1 MHLEMKA
8 RCEKCTAVLKADGQA
23 YICSYECTF
32 CPECAVNL
40 HRICPNCGGE
50 LVRRPLRTIAAVI
63 TENNAARLP
72 VSNRPLLVWAL
83 SFGVWTL
90 VALVASFSSYRFQ
103 GSANTPM
110 SLMKTLGLE
119 FSQILTYAPLT
130 PLAFLFALRLPVQ
143 REHWARGSLL
153 HLTAGLLFT
162 AAHVTLRGVTPY
174 GAWDKQVHDWVSA
187 VGISQGHFQIRWP
200 ILETMFFNS
209 LVDDIFG
216 VYVPIVLI
224 AYAVSYHQKFRER
237 DLRTSQLEG
246 QLAKAH
252 LQSLKSQ
259 LQPHFLFNTL
269 HSISALML
277 TDVIAADRM
286 MSRLSDLL
294 RISLE
299 GNGAQ
304 ITTLSRELEFAN
316 SYLEIERVRFEDR
329 LTVIL
334 DIAPET
340 LDAQVPH
347 LLLQPLVE
355 NAVRHGVAR
364 RSSGGEIRI
373 AASHKDRSL
382 YLQIKDNGPGLVE
395 PAELQSKRGLG
406 LGATRERLQTFYGN
420 DQEIDL
426 RNAAEGGVEVNV
438 RIPFCADLRPSVYQV
453 VPSGDRGRLGEK
465 PHDHSLNS
473 HDHC

>member
-1 MHLEMKA
+1 MHLEMKV
-8 RCEKCTAVLKADGQA
+8 RCEKCAAILKADGPA

-50 LVRRPLRTIAAVI
+50 LVRRPLRTIATAI
-63 TENNAARLP
+63 TENRGVTLT
-72 VSNRPLLVWAL
+72 VSKRPLLVWVL

-90 VALVASFSSYRFQ
+90 IALVATLSAYRFQ
-103 GSANTPM
+103 GSTNTPI
-110 SLMKTLGLE
+110 SLTRTLGLE

-143 REHWARGSLL
+143 RENWARSSLL
-153 HLTAGLLFT
+153 HLAAGFLFT
-162 AAHVTLRGVTPY
+162 AAHVTLRGLTPY
-174 GAWDKQVHDWVSA
+174 GAWDQRVHDWVSA
-187 VGISQGHFQIRWP
+187 LGISQGHFQIRWP
-200 ILETMFFNS
+200 ILETTFFNS
-209 LVDDIFG
+209 LVDDIVG

-224 AYAVSYHQKFRER
+224 AHAVSYHQKFRER

-299 GNGAQ
+299 GNAAQ
-304 ITTLSRELEFAN
+304 ITTLSRELEFVN
-316 SYLEIERVRFEDR
+316 GYLEIERVRFEDR

-340 LDAQVPH
+340 LDAQVPN

-355 NAVRHGVAR
+355 NAIRHGVAK
-364 RSSGGEIRI
+364 RSSGGEIHI
-373 AASHKDRSL
+373 AASRNNRSL
-382 YLQIKDNGPGLVE
+382 HLQIRDNGPGLVE
-395 PAELQSKRGLG
+395 SAELQSKPGLG
-406 LGATRERLQTFYGN
+406 LGATRERLRTLYGD
-420 DQEIDL
+420 DQEIDI

-438 RIPFCADLRPSVYQV
+438 RIPFCADLRPSVYEV
-453 VPSGDRGRLGEK
+453 VPSADRGGLGEK